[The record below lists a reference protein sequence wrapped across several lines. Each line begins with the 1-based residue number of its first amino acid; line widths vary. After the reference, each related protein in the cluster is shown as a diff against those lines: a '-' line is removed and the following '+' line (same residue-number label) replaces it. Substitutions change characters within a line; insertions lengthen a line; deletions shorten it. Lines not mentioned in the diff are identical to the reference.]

1 MSGVKVGERGAGR
14 TPVSWPAA
22 NDSGGCRRAGSETDA
37 GVVAGGQRVR
47 RMPARGR
54 RAGSETDAGVTARE
68 RGARQMNA
76 NRRERAAR
84 RAMAIA
90 AATATA
96 SFLVIGP
103 ASAAPASAPRSAAAA
118 AAAAA
123 TKPRTLTLING
134 DRVAVSA
141 TRSGG
146 VIARVA
152 RAAASGIGG
161 AMVRLDLA

>member
-96 SFLVIGP
+96 SFLVIG
-103 ASAAPASAPRSAAAA
+103 
-118 AAAAA
+118 
-123 TKPRTLTLING
+123 
-134 DRVAVSA
+134 
-141 TRSGG
+141 
-146 VIARVA
+146 
-152 RAAASGIGG
+152 
-161 AMVRLDLA
+161 